1 MFSLFPLFSSSARRS
16 SGARRRGFWG
26 VTPTAATAL
35 TSATLALTLAA
46 CQANPGEAPTVEDPS
61 ASTQT
66 QQPQPVDESLR
77 EITVGVDR
85 FTGNLNPHLVGNRNP
100 VVAAVADLTLPS
112 VYTDGSMGEN
122 LNDDLISEVKP
133 NDRENPTEVVYT
145 LQSEAQWSD
154 GTPITISD
162 FQYLHKA
169 IVDEP
174 LAEAKGL
181 YRHITSI
188 EPEKKEKS
196 FKVTFDKPLNNWKR
210 LFTHLLPSHIY
221 RAEGRSFSTMMDGGS
236 VASAGQYSVKSVDE
250 GRGLLELQRNDRY
263 WGSKAAKTDI
273 IRFTAVPNESTGAQM
288 MRTEQIQMY
297 MTHRSATTDLALNQL
312 PYTQIRNTARGVQLN
327 LQLNQAS
334 PIFSDQ
340 ETRRRVLGAI
350 NAERIARIVSQDPEV
365 EAPRWNVTPKTAA
378 EMPRDLQSDQ
388 RPDGIVIGA
397 VTDDQVAVDAARSVV
412 DQLLHAGIPATVR
425 TGNAGE
431 ILGSAVE
438 QGEVDGVVTWQRSP
452 QATFDYVEQYGCT
465 TAPEEEDSA
474 EPSGDAD
481 SKDPAEGSDS
491 GDEGASHPNIPKGGN
506 LSGTCDRDLEEL
518 LSKLSEG
525 RADLNDEREKLDER
539 ISEISTVLPI
549 LSDRFTV
556 VTSDRLNGPT
566 PGLEDWPLDNSSSVL
581 ISAAR
586 WTLSPIEENKRNTAE
601 NALKED

>member
-1 MFSLFPLFSSSARRS
+1 MFSLFPLSSSSARRS
-16 SGARRRGFWG
+16 FGTRRRGFWG
-26 VTPTAATAL
+26 VTPTAATTL
-35 TSATLALTLAA
+35 TSAALVLTLAA

-122 LNDDLISEVKP
+122 LNVDLISEVKP
-133 NDRENPTEVVYT
+133 NDREHPTEVVYT
-145 LQSEAQWSD
+145 LRPEAQWSD

-162 FQYLHKA
+162 FQYLSKA
-169 IVDEP
+169 MVDEP

-196 FKVTFDKPLNNWKR
+196 FKVTFDKPLSTWKR

-221 RAEGRSFSTMMDGGS
+221 RAEGRSFDTMMDGGS
-236 VASAGQYSVKSVDE
+236 VASAGQFSVKSVDE

-273 IRFTAVPNESTGAQM
+273 IRFTAVPDVSTGAQM
-288 MRTEQIQMY
+288 MRTQQIQMY
-297 MTHRSATTDLALNQL
+297 MTHRTATTDLALNQL
-312 PYTQIRNTARGVQLN
+312 PYTQMRNTARGVQLN

-334 PIFSDQ
+334 PIFVDQ
-340 ETRRRVLGAI
+340 EVRRRVLGVI

-365 EAPRWNVTPKTAA
+365 EAPHWNVTPKTTT
-378 EMPRDLQSDQ
+378 EMPRDLQSEE

-397 VTDDQVAVDAARSVV
+397 VTDDQVAVDAARFVV
-412 DQLLHAGIPATVR
+412 DQLLHSGIPATVR

-438 QGEVDGVVTWQRSP
+438 KGEIDGVVTWQRSP

-465 TAPEEEDSA
+465 TSPEEEGSL
-474 EPSGDAD
+474 EPSDDSDA
-481 SKDPAEGSDS
+481 KNPAEGSNS
-491 GDEGASHPNIPKGGN
+491 GDEGASHSNIPKGGN
-506 LSGTCDRDLEEL
+506 LSGTCDRNLEER

-525 RADLNDEREKLDER
+525 RAELDGEREKLDER
-539 ISEISTVLPI
+539 IAEISTVLP
-549 LSDRFTV
+549 LLTDRYTV

-581 ISAAR
+581 ISASR
-586 WTLSPIEENKRNTAE
+586 WTLSPIEENKRNAAE
-601 NALKED
+601 NALQED

>member
-1 MFSLFPLFSSSARRS
+1 MSSSSARRS
-16 SGARRRGFWG
+16 FGTRRRGFWG
-26 VTPTAATAL
+26 VTPTAATTL
-35 TSATLALTLAA
+35 TSAALVLTLAA

-122 LNDDLISEVKP
+122 LNVDLISEVKP
-133 NDRENPTEVVYT
+133 NDREHPTEVVYT
-145 LQSEAQWSD
+145 LRPEAQWSD

-162 FQYLHKA
+162 FQYLSKA
-169 IVDEP
+169 MVDEP

-196 FKVTFDKPLNNWKR
+196 FKVTFDKPLSTWKR

-221 RAEGRSFSTMMDGGS
+221 RAEGRSFDTMMDGGS
-236 VASAGQYSVKSVDE
+236 VASAGQFSVKSVDE

-273 IRFTAVPNESTGAQM
+273 IRFTAVPDVSTGAQM
-288 MRTEQIQMY
+288 MRTQQIQMY
-297 MTHRSATTDLALNQL
+297 MTHRTATTDLALNQL
-312 PYTQIRNTARGVQLN
+312 PYTQMRNTARGVQLN

-334 PIFSDQ
+334 PIFVDQ
-340 ETRRRVLGAI
+340 EVRRRVLGVI

-365 EAPRWNVTPKTAA
+365 EAPHWNVTPKTTT
-378 EMPRDLQSDQ
+378 EMPRDLQSEE

-397 VTDDQVAVDAARSVV
+397 VTDDQVAVDAARFVV
-412 DQLLHAGIPATVR
+412 DQLLHSGIPATVR

-438 QGEVDGVVTWQRSP
+438 KGEIDGVVTWQRSP

-465 TAPEEEDSA
+465 TSPEEEGSL
-474 EPSGDAD
+474 EPSDDSDA
-481 SKDPAEGSDS
+481 KNPAEGSNS
-491 GDEGASHPNIPKGGN
+491 GDEGASHSNIPKGGN
-506 LSGTCDRDLEEL
+506 LSGTCDRNLEER

-525 RADLNDEREKLDER
+525 RAELDGEREKLDER
-539 ISEISTVLPI
+539 IAEISTVLP
-549 LSDRFTV
+549 LLTDRYTV

-581 ISAAR
+581 ISASR
-586 WTLSPIEENKRNTAE
+586 WTLSPIEENKRNAAE
-601 NALKED
+601 NALQED